1 MARPK
6 IYQYPACGTCK
17 KALAWLKS
25 HGQSVDSVNIVE
37 APPSEAE
44 LSALMKKAN
53 LPVKA
58 WFNTSGEVYR
68 SQGYKERVPSMDAAS
83 AARELAQNGKL
94 IKRPVL
100 VHGSS
105 VLVGFDAEAYARLF
119 GE

>member
-17 KALAWLKS
+17 KALAWLKG
-25 HGQSVDSVNIVE
+25 HGVTADSVNIVE
-37 APPSEAE
+37 TPPSEAE
-44 LSALMKKAN
+44 LSALMTKAG

-58 WFNTSGEVYR
+58 WFNTTGEVYR
-68 SQGYKERVPSMDAAS
+68 SQGYKERVPTMDAAT

-100 VHGSS
+100 VHGGR
-105 VLVGFDAEAYARLF
+105 VLVGFDADAYAALF